1 MATLICCIFWSCSKS
16 SLECTFSYSWASLA
30 IKRALAGIHFLSCFC
45 STGRVMPSRGQHWQ
59 LRANTWKTKSLLFSL
74 FQGQSVS
81 GKEGPWGLW
90 HQSGAGTIFDF
101 IDIWFSR
108 IIHKRSRGIRTE
120 MKVNWHLSCF
130 WYGNVQVFTDKLGHS
145 LREVLLI
152 SSLLLGPRQKLKWKR
167 SKHFLFRKVLKKI
180 FKKTSPSLCCSNKF
194 SRACV
199 CHLASLL
206 TKHRHY
212 MMVSQYNVCTYSWL
226 HTLKSNR
233 LLIPWLFMW
242 CWSRGFLH
250 LISRCTEEGK
260 SQKRSKCSS
269 IAASIQL
276 FFFLLLLDRCV
287 SAWPWWRPHT
297 KKSWMVLGLCQ
308 KLRLWHHMKSQSIS
322 RSIGLYCVLQEFL
335 PVLMWFHQQVKVLTY
350 SLKYHKITGMD

>member
-30 IKRALAGIHFLSCFC
+30 IKSALAGIHFLSFIC

-101 IDIWFSR
+101 IDIWLSR

-130 WYGNVQVFTDKLGHS
+130 WYGNVQIFTDKLEHWCLTTFIMKTKDS

-152 SSLLLGPRQKLKWKR
+152 SSLLLVPRQKLKWKR
-167 SKHFLFRKVLKKI
+167 SKRFLFRKVWITCKKKK
-180 FKKTSPSLCCSNKF
+180 KKTSPSLFCCNKF

-206 TKHRHY
+206 TKNLHY
-212 MMVSQYNVCTYSWL
+212 MMVSHYNVCTYSWL

-233 LLIPWLFMW
+233 VQVPWLFMW
-242 CWSRGFLH
+242 CRSTGFWH
-250 LISRCTEEGK
+250 LIPRCTEEGK
-260 SQKRSKCSS
+260 SQKRS
-269 IAASIQL
+269 
-276 FFFLLLLDRCV
+276 
-287 SAWPWWRPHT
+287 
-297 KKSWMVLGLCQ
+297 
-308 KLRLWHHMKSQSIS
+308 
-322 RSIGLYCVLQEFL
+322 
-335 PVLMWFHQQVKVLTY
+335 
-350 SLKYHKITGMD
+350 